1 MDTTTVDA
9 LVADYLRR
17 LEAAAYRLPADR
29 RGELLAEISEHIAA
43 ARASGSGA
51 EAEVRTLL
59 DRLGD
64 PDEIVAAASDGEPA
78 EEVAFTTRPP
88 SVALEIA
95 AVLFLTVGSLLLV
108 VGWLVGVVLLWSSR
122 RWTTGEKLL
131 GTLVVPLGPFGVLIL
146 GGLIGGQQCV
156 TTTTSSGPAT
166 PLGGTEEA
174 GLQTTEVCSGFA
186 LPPWLGIP
194 VLLVA
199 VVGPFVVAGLLVR
212 RARARAALEPPV
224 VRRTTGGGTGRVWGG
239 LEIAAVALLGVGWLV
254 VPIVGPVAG
263 LACAWASAAW
273 TSREKWVATAIA
285 GGGLLLPVIVLVAG
299 VALARGGGV
308 G

>member
-17 LEAAAYRLPADR
+17 LDAAASRLPADR
-29 RGELLAEISEHIAA
+29 RAELLAEISEHIAA

-78 EEVAFTTRPP
+78 QDVAFTSRAP

-122 RWTTGEKLL
+122 RWTTAEKLL
-131 GTLVVPLGPFGVLIL
+131 GTLVVPFGPFGVLIL

-186 LPPWLGIP
+186 LPAWLGIP

-224 VRRTTGGGTGRVWGG
+224 VRRSTGSAWGG

-254 VPIVGPVAG
+254 LPIVGPVAG